1 MEEIKLAIGL
11 AVQKFKEKYGQ
22 DAELE
27 EGEEFVTA
35 FNNCTLVISL
45 KTGEL
50 ETKFIPGR
58 PLEIDMELSI
68 YKGE

>member
-35 FNNCTLVISL
+35 FNNCTLIISF
-45 KTGEL
+45 KAGEL